1 MLSFSFRG
9 KDLLR
14 FICSTTNF
22 IFFFF
27 CGIVEVHIYEIVTVL
42 VLTDISAYVQKKE
55 TEKGEKRNFFLKE
68 LLG

>member
-14 FICSTTNF
+14 FSYSTTNF
-22 IFFFF
+22 IFFF

-55 TEKGEKRNFFLKE
+55 TEKGEKRIFFLKE